1 MIINEHFL
9 VLQRSQLTSG
19 LTATRDTRDRLH
31 HMQIYMR
38 FNDEH
43 NVDSASRNFE
53 DCSVPP

>member
-1 MIINEHFL
+1 M

-19 LTATRDTRDRLH
+19 LTATRDTRDTRDRLH

-53 DCSVPP
+53 NCSVPP